1 MRLIQYIAVLAGWTM
16 MGSSMAEPT
25 APAAP
30 ATPVKPAQVDTMTMS
45 QDARCRQVLVS
56 CVMNGVPMRMMLDT
70 GATNTV
76 LHSGSLSKL
85 KNPQKMDTSN
95 INFSGNAKERPEV
108 YLLNIKFADVSVRS
122 HPVMALNLDAARNMM
137 AEKIDGILG
146 MDLLGVMTFTFDIAN
161 GKMHWGLPEGKLR
174 LVPLSGERDA
184 AGRMFPIV
192 QSEGATH
199 AILLDSGATVTRLPQ
214 SAWPAGAAHETA
226 LNVGD
231 VNEQAAL
238 TVKVGAPATMQLAPG
253 VSVEGVTPVFC
264 SEEDRSMLGMDVISR
279 VRLIHLPSA
288 HNPAGYFYLAL

>member
-1 MRLIQYIAVLAGWTM
+1 MGMRLIQYLAVLAGWM
-16 MGSSMAEPT
+16 MIDSSMAEP
-25 APAAP
+25 AALVQPAE
-30 ATPVKPAQVDTMTMS
+30 VDTMTMS
-45 QDARCRQVLVS
+45 QDARCRQVLVT
-56 CVMNGVPMRMMLDT
+56 CVINGEPMRMMLDT

-76 LHSGSLSKL
+76 LHTGSLSKL
-85 KNPQKMDTSN
+85 KNPQQMDTRN
-95 INFSGNAKERPEV
+95 INFSGNAKERPDV
-108 YLLNIKFADVSVRS
+108 YLLNIKFADVRVKS
-122 HPVMALNLDAARNMM
+122 HPVMVLNLDGARNMM
-137 AEKIDGILG
+137 EEKIDGILG
-146 MDLLGVMTFTFDIAN
+146 MDLLGAMPFTFDISN

-199 AILLDSGATVTRLPQ
+199 EILLDSGATVTRLPE
-214 SAWPAGAAHETA
+214 SAWPAGTAHETA
-226 LNVGD
+226 LSVGD
-231 VNEQAAL
+231 INEQTAM
-238 TVKVGAPATMQLAPG
+238 TVKVGAPATMTLAPG

>member
-1 MRLIQYIAVLAGWTM
+1 MA
-16 MGSSMAEPT
+16 GSSMAEPT
-25 APAAP
+25 AAVQP
-30 ATPVKPAQVDTMTMS
+30 ATVDTMTMS
-45 QDARCRQVLVS
+45 QDARCRQVLVT

-95 INFSGNAKERPEV
+95 INFSGNAKERPDV

-122 HPVMALNLDAARNMM
+122 HPVMALSLDAARNMM
-137 AEKIDGILG
+137 EEKIDGILG
-146 MDLLGVMTFTFDIAN
+146 MDLLGVMPFTFDIAN

-184 AGRMFPIV
+184 AGRLFPIV
-192 QSEGATH
+192 QSGDCKHE
-199 AILLDSGATVTRLPQ
+199 ILLDSGATVTRLPQ
-214 SAWPAGAAHETA
+214 SAWPAGTAHETA

-238 TVKVGAPATMQLAPG
+238 TVKVGAPATMTLAPG

-264 SEEDRSMLGMDVISR
+264 SEDDRSMLGMDVISR